1 MKDYSEETALSYL
14 PLKLQEAVKRTS
26 SLYNNHLSEI
36 RLRAGCPIFITIDS
50 KNISCGVI
58 STFEDIDKTVRSLC
72 GNSLYSH
79 SETIKEGYIST
90 TCGIRAGIGG
100 RAITDNGKIVT
111 VTDISSVS
119 IRIPHRIRNAGNYIA
134 DLLVDDFGGVIIYS
148 PPGVG
153 KTTVIR
159 ELTAKLSSKPYYLRI
174 AVIDTRFEICAPL
187 GGEYTFDALSGYP
200 RDKGIE
206 AAMRALSPELIVC
219 DEIGTKEEASAIMDC
234 AGAGVPVCA
243 TAHADSYTE
252 LLKKQYIKTLIDSG
266 IFKYAVGLSRK
277 SDKIV
282 FEHRKLS
289 ADTVLC

>member
-36 RLRAGCPIFITIDS
+36 RLRAGCPVFITIDS
-50 KNISCGVI
+50 KNISCGSI
-58 STFEDIDKTVRSLC
+58 STYDDIDRTVRALC

-90 TCGIRAGIGG
+90 TCGIRAGISG
-100 RAITDNGKIVT
+100 RAITEGGKIIT

-119 IRIPHRIRNAGNYIA
+119 IRIPHRIKNAADYVT
-134 DLLVDDFGGVIIYS
+134 DLLKDDFGGMIIFS

-200 RDKGIE
+200 RSKGIE

-219 DEIGTKEEASAIMDC
+219 DEIGSKGDADAIIDC

-243 TAHADSYTE
+243 TAHADSYTD
-252 LLKKQYIKTLIDSG
+252 LSKKRYIKELIDYG
-266 IFKYAVGLSRK
+266 IFKYAVGLYRRNGQLVY
-277 SDKIV
+277 D
-282 FEHRKLS
+282 HRKLIS
-289 ADTVLC
+289 EAVLC